1 MRASLSTTSILDL
14 NNSKRYINY
23 VSAAGFRSMML
34 DLGVFLTKSDLED
47 YGPEKRTVD
56 MDKLYKQL
64 EALIEQCRKYSIHF
78 DSIRVPHLWWNTK
91 RTDLNELLLQ
101 IGKECIKI
109 CRRVNCRYVIV
120 QPLFSGIM
128 KADRWQENYRY
139 YFELGKLAQ
148 TNNVCILLENQCDN
162 INGHP
167 VRGICADTYFTSM
180 LIDGLNKKFN
190 SEIFGFCLDTGAC
203 SLCRQ
208 DMRETAVEFGRRL
221 KGVLIRK
228 CAYDHE
234 KSRLPSI
241 GGSNM
246 EWSALIRGLREIEYD
261 GLFIM
266 DVGDTLQEFSHLLRS
281 QMYPMI
287 KSVVDFLCWQVDMEQ
302 QLKKYSERVLF
313 GAGKMCQNYM
323 ECYGQL
329 YPPLY
334 ICDNN
339 SHLWGAKVYNLDVKS
354 PEALQKLPDNCSIIV
369 CNVFYKEIAEQL
381 RSMKIE
387 NPIVYF
393 NDEFLPVSAEVE
405 CETLLP

>member
-47 YGPEKRTVD
+47 YGPEKRAVD

-64 EALIEQCRKYSIHF
+64 ETLIEQCTKYSIHF

-190 SEIFGFCLDTGAC
+190 SEIFGF
-203 SLCRQ
+203 
-208 DMRETAVEFGRRL
+208 
-221 KGVLIRK
+221 
-228 CAYDHE
+228 
-234 KSRLPSI
+234 
-241 GGSNM
+241 
-246 EWSALIRGLREIEYD
+246 
-261 GLFIM
+261 
-266 DVGDTLQEFSHLLRS
+266 
-281 QMYPMI
+281 
-287 KSVVDFLCWQVDMEQ
+287 
-302 QLKKYSERVLF
+302 
-313 GAGKMCQNYM
+313 
-323 ECYGQL
+323 
-329 YPPLY
+329 
-334 ICDNN
+334 
-339 SHLWGAKVYNLDVKS
+339 
-354 PEALQKLPDNCSIIV
+354 
-369 CNVFYKEIAEQL
+369 
-381 RSMKIE
+381 
-387 NPIVYF
+387 
-393 NDEFLPVSAEVE
+393 
-405 CETLLP
+405 